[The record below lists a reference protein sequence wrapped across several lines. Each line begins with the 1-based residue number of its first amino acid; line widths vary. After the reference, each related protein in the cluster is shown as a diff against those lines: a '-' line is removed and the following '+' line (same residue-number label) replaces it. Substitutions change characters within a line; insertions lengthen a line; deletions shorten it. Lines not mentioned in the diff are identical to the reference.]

1 MLYYLEIELQKIKLN
16 EMIDN
21 NASYKEILKQSRKVD
36 KLINKYLK
44 IIYPF
49 I

>member
-16 EMIDN
+16 KMIDN

-36 KLINKYLK
+36 KLINKYMK
-44 IIYPF
+44 EVRY
-49 I
+49 

>member
-36 KLINKYLK
+36 KLMNKYMK
-44 IIYPF
+44 EVRY
-49 I
+49 

>member
-16 EMIDN
+16 KMIDN

-36 KLINKYLK
+36 KLMNKYMK
-44 IIYPF
+44 EVRY
-49 I
+49 